1 MRSKCT
7 DEFVI
12 SSNMMNH
19 LPFSLPLQLIL
30 PEQETAQV
38 YLNDISSNE
47 ICFHGKYARVNLII
61 QNQIYEEDS
70 LKGLL

>member
-19 LPFSLPLQLIL
+19 LPFFLPLQLTL
-30 PEQETAQV
+30 PEQETAQA
-38 YLNDISSNE
+38 YLNDISPNE
-47 ICFHGKYARVNLII
+47 ICFHGKRARALL
-61 QNQIYEEDS
+61 EE
-70 LKGLL
+70 